1 MRIYKFGVNS
11 WGETLFEDLYV
22 SKENAIKAA
31 LEWLA
36 KKSYIVGEIDAKD
49 ILIKEYSCGDVN
61 FYTPKGTCIS
71 DVYIDAIDTVD

>member
-1 MRIYKFGVNS
+1 MRIYELGVDS

-22 SKENAIKAA
+22 NKENAIKAA

-36 KKSYIVGEIDAKD
+36 KRSDIVGEVGVKD

-61 FYTPKGTCIS
+61 FYTPNGTCIS
-71 DVYIDAIDTVD
+71 DVYINARDTLD

>member
-1 MRIYKFGVNS
+1 MRIYEFGVDS

-22 SKENAIKAA
+22 NKENAIKAA
-31 LEWLA
+31 LEWIA
-36 KKSYIVGEIDAKD
+36 KNGTYGVDAKD

-71 DVYIDAIDTVD
+71 EVYINARDTLD